1 MISDKKAIIR
11 RLKPSDSDSVF
22 RLYETVSKRTAYGF
36 VSDRQKAE
44 FAEILAVPDRSAS
57 VGAWAG
63 DRLVAYS
70 LSSPE
75 TRPVYPNSAF
85 IRSIQQRGEPIWT
98 GKGTIVDPEFE
109 GRMLMPRLLK
119 ERHSIMA
126 ASGGLHSA
134 GLIATDNMSSLAG
147 AMRAGAWVVGLE
159 NDAYC
164 LNFVCYFGNMRSDTF
179 RGDAY
184 ILPVQAMD
192 QLASRFAAG
201 WVATAYK
208 SNGRTGKREF
218 VLSAIVHAGTD
229 KR

>member
-1 MISDKKAIIR
+1 MRSGKKATIR
-11 RLKPSDSDSVF
+11 RLEPSDADSVF
-22 RLYETVSKRTAYGF
+22 ELYETVSKRTTYGF
-36 VSDRQKAE
+36 VSDRQRAE
-44 FAEILAVPDRSAS
+44 FAEILAVPGRSAS

-70 LSSPE
+70 LSSAE
-75 TRPVYPNSAF
+75 TGPVYPSSAF
-85 IRSIQQRGEPIWT
+85 VRSIQQGGEPIWT

-109 GRMLMPRLLK
+109 GLMLMPRLLK

-126 ASGGLHSA
+126 ASGGFHSA
-134 GLIATDNMSSLAG
+134 GLIAIDNMSSLAG

-164 LNFVCYFGNMRSDTF
+164 LNFVCYIGNMRSAAVLD
-179 RGDAY
+179 DACT
-184 ILPVQAMD
+184 LPVQAVD

-201 WVATAYK
+201 WVATAYR

-218 VLSAIVHAGTD
+218 VLNAIVHAGKG